1 MFSSFETECPTLV
14 IASLSTWTRII
25 ALQESDQVVEDPTKG
40 ASYTTLNFY
49 MCFSALFY
57 SFVVVGM
64 DGAEPRRTQ

>member
-49 MCFSALFY
+49 VLLRPVLQFCS
-57 SFVVVGM
+57 SG
-64 DGAEPRRTQ
+64 DGWSRT